1 MAIQA
6 FAIPSSLSWSNYT
19 ITSHRIQDPHD
30 GQLQDCVTNFEWFL
44 TPNLQAVQQ
53 GNQFRMNA
61 SMRVEIKPNNC
72 RVWSGANKT
81 AALLSHEQFHY
92 DVPFAIA
99 RVVASKLN
107 SLRAPSISE
116 LRRKIAEITLLH
128 FTTRNELIQKR
139 YDIDTRHST
148 NARYQRIWKNRM
160 TTVLADPQA
169 NQIGGFWL

>member
-1 MAIQA
+1 MTIQA
-6 FAIPSSLSWSNYT
+6 VAIPSSLSWSDYAVT
-19 ITSHRIQDPHD
+19 GHRIPDPHD
-30 GQLQDCVTNFEWFL
+30 LHLQDCVTNFEWIF
-44 TPNLQAVQQ
+44 TPDLQAVQQ
-53 GNQFRMNA
+53 GNQFRMDA

-72 RVWSGANKT
+72 RVWSGANRS

-107 SLRAPSISE
+107 ALRAPSVTE

-128 FTTRNELIQKR
+128 FQTRNNLIQKR
-139 YDIDTRHST
+139 YDIDTRHGT
-148 NARYQRIWKNRM
+148 NAHFQRIWKNRM
-160 TTVLADPQA
+160 TNVLSNPRA